1 MADKNKEV
9 EIDEVTTPE
18 ATPKQRFDFNN
29 LNTLSVVSLATS
41 VTGFGALAGI
51 ITGHIALSQV
61 KTSNQSGRPLA
72 LAGVIVGYSFIGLGI
87 AATIARAVIGP
98 KYGFEPMGF
107 MGIMPG
113 GPEHMGE
120 YRNDD
125 MGGMMGGEQGEHEDG
140 RGHMGDMD
148 DDGGMFRIDPTD
160 PNAPLPVDPN
170 APTDPNATPEV
181 STPTN

>member
-1 MADKNKEV
+1 MADKNKAV

-18 ATPKQRFDFNN
+18 ATPKQRFNFNN

-41 VTGFGALAGI
+41 VTGFGALAGV
-51 ITGHIALSQV
+51 ITGHVALSQI
-61 KTSNQSGRPLA
+61 KDSKQAGRPLA
-72 LAGVIVGYSFIGLGI
+72 LAGVIVGYSLIGLGVVG
-87 AATIARAVIGP
+87 TIARAFIGP
-98 KYGFEPMGF
+98 KYGFEPLGFNGF
-107 MGIMPG
+107 MPA
-113 GPEHMGE
+113 GPDHMGE

-125 MGGMMGGEQGEHEDG
+125 MGGMMGGDQDGG
-140 RGHMGDMD
+140 RGHMD
-148 DDGGMFRIDPTD
+148 DDGGMLRIDPTD

>member
-1 MADKNKEV
+1 MAEKIKAV
-9 EIDEVTTPE
+9 EIDEVPTETA
-18 ATPKQRFDFNN
+18 ATPKQRFNFNN

-41 VTGFGALAGI
+41 VTGFGALAGV
-51 ITGHIALSQV
+51 ITGHIALSQI
-61 KTSNQSGRPLA
+61 KDSKQAGRPLA

-87 AATIARAVIGP
+87 AATIARAFIGP

-107 MGIMPG
+107 NGIMPG

-125 MGGMMGGEQGEHEDG
+125 MGGMMGGDHDGG

-148 DDGGMFRIDPTD
+148 DDGSWGLAPTD
-160 PNAPLPVDPN
+160 PNAPLPVE
-170 APTDPNATPEV
+170 PNATDVAP
-181 STPTN
+181 TPTN

>member
-1 MADKNKEV
+1 MAEKIKAV
-9 EIDEVTTPE
+9 EIDEVVTPE

-87 AATIARAVIGP
+87 AATIARAFIGP

-125 MGGMMGGEQGEHEDG
+125 MGGMMGGEHEDG
-140 RGHMGDMD
+140 RGHMGDMA
-148 DDGGMFRIDPTD
+148 DDGGMFRIEPTD
-160 PNAPLPVDPN
+160 PNNPVDPN
-170 APTDPNATPEV
+170 AVDPNATPEAPA
-181 STPTN
+181 PTN

>member
-1 MADKNKEV
+1 MAEKNKAV
-9 EIDEVTTPE
+9 EIDQVVAET
-18 ATPKQRFDFNN
+18 AAIPKQRFDFNN

-72 LAGVIVGYSFIGLGI
+72 LAGVIVGYSLIGLGVVG
-87 AATIARAVIGP
+87 TIARAFIGP

-107 MGIMPG
+107 NGFMPG
-113 GPEHMGE
+113 NPEHMGE

-125 MGGMMGGEQGEHEDG
+125 MGGMMGGDHEG
-140 RGHMGDMD
+140 GHGHMGDMD
-148 DDGGMFRIDPTD
+148 GHGGFGPGPTD
-160 PNAPLPVDPN
+160 PNAPLPVEP
-170 APTDPNATPEV
+170 
-181 STPTN
+181 TPTEWPPVPVN

>member
-1 MADKNKEV
+1 MADKNKAV

-18 ATPKQRFDFNN
+18 ATPKQRFNFNN

-41 VTGFGALAGI
+41 VTGFGALAGV
-51 ITGHIALSQV
+51 ITGHVALSQI
-61 KTSNQSGRPLA
+61 KDSKQAGRPLA
-72 LAGVIVGYSFIGLGI
+72 LAGLIVGYSLIGLGVVG
-87 AATIARAVIGP
+87 TIARAFIGP

-107 MGIMPG
+107 NGIMPG
-113 GPEHMGE
+113 NPEHMGQFG
-120 YRNDD
+120 NDD
-125 MGGMMGGEQGEHEDG
+125 MGGMMGGDQDGG
-140 RGHMGDMD
+140 RGHMD
-148 DDGGMFRIDPTD
+148 DDGGMLRIDPTD

>member
-1 MADKNKEV
+1 MAEKNKAA
-9 EIDEVTTPE
+9 EIDQVVAETA

-72 LAGVIVGYSFIGLGI
+72 LAGVIVGYSLIGLGVVG
-87 AATIARAVIGP
+87 TIARAVIGP

-107 MGIMPG
+107 NGFMPV
-113 GPEHMGE
+113 GPDHIGE

-125 MGGMMGGEQGEHEDG
+125 MGGMMGGEHGEH
-140 RGHMGDMD
+140 GHMGYMD

-160 PNAPLPVDPN
+160 PNNPV
-170 APTDPNATPEV
+170 DPNATPEAPA
-181 STPTN
+181 PTN

>member
-1 MADKNKEV
+1 MAEKIKAV
-9 EIDEVTTPE
+9 EIDEVPTETA
-18 ATPKQRFDFNN
+18 ATPKQRFNFNN

-41 VTGFGALAGI
+41 VTGFGALAGV
-51 ITGHIALSQV
+51 ITGHIALSQI
-61 KTSNQSGRPLA
+61 KDSKQAGRPLA

-87 AATIARAVIGP
+87 AATIARAFIGP

-107 MGIMPG
+107 TGIMPG
-113 GPEHMGE
+113 GQEHMGD

-125 MGGMMGGEQGEHEDG
+125 MGGMMGGDHDGG

-148 DDGGMFRIDPTD
+148 DDGSWGIAPTD

-170 APTDPNATPEV
+170 ATDVAP
-181 STPTN
+181 TPTN